1 MFERLFDKNRGVI
14 WPMIQSFYAKFGRVG
29 SLSEVIFRHGIRHIK
44 FKARK
49 VAKDF
54 QILSIDSWEVT

>member
-1 MFERLFDKNRGVI
+1 MFKGLFCKNRGVI

-49 VAKDF
+49 FAKDF

>member
-1 MFERLFDKNRGVI
+1 MFKGSFCKNRGVI

-29 SLSEVIFRHGIRHIK
+29 SLSEVIFRHGIRDIK
-44 FKARK
+44 FKARN

-54 QILSIDSWEVT
+54 EILSFDS